1 MNAKDIKELILT
13 IDKSSIEE
21 VQIEKNDIRL
31 MISKKAK
38 GNNSVKTVT
47 ESLES
52 KSISKDNI
60 DMTESNKEI
69 DDKGNKENLIEDE
82 NIYILK
88 SPIVG
93 TFYEASSPDSPPFV
107 KVGDKVAK
115 GQVAC
120 IVEAMKIMNEIECEV
135 EGEITQIFVEDE
147 DIVEYGQ
154 PLMAIRR

>member
-38 GNNSVKTVT
+38 SNNGAKIVT

-52 KSISKDNI
+52 KSISKDSI

-69 DDKGNKENLIEDE
+69 GDKGSNENLVEDE

-107 KVGDKVAK
+107 KVGDKVEK
-115 GQVAC
+115 GQVVC